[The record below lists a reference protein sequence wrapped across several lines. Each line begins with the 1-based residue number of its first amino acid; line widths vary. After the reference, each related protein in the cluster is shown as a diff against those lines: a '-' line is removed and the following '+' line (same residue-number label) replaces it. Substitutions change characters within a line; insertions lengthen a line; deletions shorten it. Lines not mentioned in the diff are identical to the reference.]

1 MLPCRHLHHVLHSLV
16 SLPPSRPQPALLVL
30 AHKADLIKTG
40 SASTDVTPESL
51 AIARVRSVL
60 ERELEKRAAQ
70 SAGSVGIEG
79 LGAEGENTE
88 MGGLECAGGPFRFEN
103 WEGGEVTILATSAVG
118 KTPVVDEKRNETVN
132 GLCSL
137 LTWLENLA

>member
-1 MLPCRHLHHVLHSLV
+1 M
-16 SLPPSRPQPALLVL
+16 SLPPSQQQPALLIL

-40 SASTDVTPESL
+40 SNSVDATPESL
-51 AIARVRSVL
+51 AIARVKNVL
-60 ERELEKRAAQ
+60 ERELEKRAVQ

-88 MGGLECAGGPFRFEN
+88 LGGLECATGGPFRFEN

-118 KTPVVDEKRNETVN
+118 KDTVLDEKNN
-132 GLCSL
+132 KGKSGLTSL
-137 LTWLENLA
+137 LTWLEDFV